1 MTTATEGFSYEC
13 LQGFSLPRPDG
24 WERVETESGMLAVA
38 HPPLPAGVF
47 RPSMVL
53 RWHPAGGVSVA
64 RYATAALASTLEGV
78 QDPRIISNDVWSPP
92 EPAAAECGR
101 RQRLFHRAGRHPVC
115 VDRWIWTACGFAVEA
130 TASYTTEQHIGM
142 KLLFEQMVQDIRIDE
157 PVRAVHGKRWAET
170 GQSDIGRIAPQEPR
184 LDADASRCAGA
195 ELEDL
200 GSIAAAQ
207 PCREAGRLL
216 PIPALELLDTL
227 LVRDRLGRFER
238 KGPSVATLQAAGLLT
253 ADARLTPEGEQFLR
267 PVRNL
272 DASFR
277 VMATNSAGGS
287 VLQAWIGGG
296 LAKIT
301 AEPSLFSAS
310 PAVAAAYGPDDLS
323 AVVLPANMV
332 PGRIAGWAG
341 LSPGWS
347 LPHAPVVL
355 SKDRYE
361 ARLKSG
367 RGPAPLHPDQAAGR
381 MWRQP
386 WTEWQVLDER
396 TGGRF
401 GWVNAGSA
409 GQYRLFFGTE
419 DRTET
424 DAVLLEPMSPGIA
437 WDILVRF
444 IHASV
449 EGIPLRIPEVPG
461 FNG

>member
-1 MTTATEGFSYEC
+1 MTTAAKGFSYEC
-13 LQGFSLPRPDG
+13 LEGFSLPRPEG
-24 WERVETESGMLAVA
+24 WEQVEMKSGTLAVA

-47 RPSMVL
+47 RPNMVL
-53 RWHPAGGVSVA
+53 RWHPANGVSVA
-64 RYATAALASTLEGV
+64 RYATAALASTLEGLR
-78 QDPRIISNDVWSPP
+78 DRRIISNDVWSPP
-92 EPAAAECGR
+92 DPAAAGSGR
-101 RQRLFHRAGRHPVC
+101 AQRLFHLAGRHPVC
-115 VDRWIWTACGFAVEA
+115 VDRWIWTASGFAVEA
-130 TASYTTEQHIGM
+130 TASYTAEQHTGM
-142 KLLFEQMVQDIRIDE
+142 KLLFEQMVRDIRIDE
-157 PVRAVHGKRWAET
+157 PVRAEYGNQRAET
-170 GQSDIGRIAPQEPR
+170 DQPDIGRIAPQEPR
-184 LDADASRCAGA
+184 LDDDACRWAGA

-200 GSIAAAQ
+200 SSIAAAQ
-207 PCREAGRLL
+207 PYREAGKLL

-227 LVRDRLGRFER
+227 LGRDRLGRFQR
-238 KGPSVATLQAAGLLT
+238 KDPSAATLQAAGLLT
-253 ADARLTPEGEQFLR
+253 DGAGLTPEGERFLW

-277 VMATNSAGGS
+277 VIAVNAARGS

-296 LAKIT
+296 LARIT
-301 AEPSLFSAS
+301 AELSLFAAA
-310 PAVAAAYGPDDLS
+310 PAPAYGPDDLS
-323 AVVLPANMV
+323 AAVVPANMV

-347 LPHAPVVL
+347 LPHEPVVL
-355 SKDRYE
+355 SMDSYE

-367 RGPAPLHPDQAAGR
+367 RTPAPPHLDQAAGR

-386 WTEWQVLDER
+386 WTEWQILDEG

-409 GQYRLFFGTE
+409 GQYRLFVGRG

-424 DAVLLEPMSPGIA
+424 DAVLLEPMSPAVA

-449 EGIPLRIPEVPG
+449 EGIPLRLPEVPG